1 MPIARSHAPKRSATA
16 PWTGAG
22 SLPAVGCS
30 GLHYHLRGSPGVVR
44 RVKLRLAR
52 ASWSRTLALPLV
64 AVAWVVV
71 AAGGQSRA
79 SASTPGGP
87 DAVVSSVSASPADLG
102 ASGGT
107 VALSGRV
114 ANAKTCQLKLLS
126 NQSFPVVYSH
136 NPKACSTGSYSAQV
150 TIGPNPTAVQRTV
163 AFALVARNRASASA
177 GRLYILLAGA
187 HRLPASPPSPPSSM
201 SPASTTTPP
210 TTVPPTATVPST
222 TATSISLTG
231 DQSANWSGYVAGGG
245 PYSVVKGSFTV
256 PSPVSGTP
264 SDGQV
269 SEWVGVD
276 GASSIDT
283 SLIQAGVAESADPQ
297 SPGGVS
303 IQPWW
308 EILPAAETN
317 ISTLPVSVGDR
328 VTVTIWRLGGTSWEI
343 NLTDDTN
350 GQSYT
355 TPPEQF
361 TGAGSSAEWIVEA
374 PAQCLAQDQ
383 CQLTPLAPYS
393 PDVAFRDLGMSGAET
408 SLDQVTMV
416 QGGESV
422 STPSG
427 LSSGQFSVRYTGT
440 ELSDRAPTPAVA
452 PSTATRSRLA
462 TLVGSARA

>member
-1 MPIARSHAPKRSATA
+1 
-16 PWTGAG
+16 
-22 SLPAVGCS
+22 
-30 GLHYHLRGSPGVVR
+30 
-44 RVKLRLAR
+44 
-52 ASWSRTLALPLV
+52 
-64 AVAWVVV
+64 
-71 AAGGQSRA
+71 
-79 SASTPGGP
+79 
-87 DAVVSSVSASPADLG
+87 
-102 ASGGT
+102 
-107 VALSGRV
+107 
-114 ANAKTCQLKLLS
+114 
-126 NQSFPVVYSH
+126 
-136 NPKACSTGSYSAQV
+136 
-150 TIGPNPTAVQRTV
+150 
-163 AFALVARNRASASA
+163 
-177 GRLYILLAGA
+177 
-187 HRLPASPPSPPSSM
+187 
-201 SPASTTTPP
+201 
-210 TTVPPTATVPST
+210 VPST

-245 PYSVVKGSFTV
+245 PYSVVKGTFTV

-276 GASSIDT
+276 GASSSDT

-303 IQPWW
+303 VQPWW

-317 ISTLPVSVGDR
+317 ISTVPVSVGDR
-328 VTVTIWRLGGTSWEI
+328 VTVTIWHLGGTRWEI

-350 GQSYT
+350 GHSYT

-416 QGGESV
+416 QGGQSV

-427 LSSGQFSVRYTGT
+427 LGSGQFSVRYTGT
-440 ELSDRAPTPAVA
+440 ELSDRALTPAAA
-452 PSTATRSRLA
+452 PSTVTRSRLA

>member
-1 MPIARSHAPKRSATA
+1 MI
-16 PWTGAG
+16 
-22 SLPAVGCS
+22 
-30 GLHYHLRGSPGVVR
+30 
-44 RVKLRLAR
+44 LRLAR
-52 ASWSRTLALPLV
+52 VGWSRTLVLPLV

-71 AAGGQSRA
+71 AAGGQPSA
-79 SASTPGGP
+79 SASTPGGG
-87 DAVVSSVSASPADLG
+87 DAVVSSVGASPADLG

-114 ANAKTCQLKLLS
+114 ANAATCQLKLLS
-126 NQSFPVVYSH
+126 SQSFPVVYSH

-163 AFALVARNRASASA
+163 AFALVARNQASVSA
-177 GRLYILLAGA
+177 GRLYVLLAGA
-187 HRLPASPPSPPSSM
+187 HGVPTSPASLPSSM
-201 SPASTTTPP
+201 KPASTSTPP
-210 TTVPPTATVPST
+210 TTAVPPTTTVPST
-222 TATSISLTG
+222 TASSVSLTSE
-231 DQSANWSGYVAGGG
+231 QSANWSGYVAGGG
-245 PYSVVKGSFTV
+245 PYSVVKGTFTV
-256 PSPVSGTP
+256 PSPVAGAP

-276 GASSIDT
+276 GASDSDT

-317 ISTLPVSVGDR
+317 ISTVSVSAGDR
-328 VTVTIWRLGGTSWEI
+328 VTVTIWRLSGTSWEI

-374 PAQCLAQDQ
+374 PAQCQSQAQ
-383 CQLTPLAPYS
+383 CQLTPLDPYS
-393 PDVAFRDLGMSGAET
+393 PDVVFSNLGMSGPER

-416 QGGESV
+416 QGQEDV

-427 LSSGQFSVRYTGT
+427 LSSGQFSVSYTGPQ
-440 ELSDRAPTPAVA
+440 L
-452 PSTATRSRLA
+452 
-462 TLVGSARA
+462 